1 MVVDLLRQEIDAGD
15 SQRAVHQQRS
25 LFMTIAR
32 IQYIFNDGN
41 SLMSI
46 LLLTFTWKCPYL
58 PSWHRSMR
66 LKLAINPR

>member
-46 LLLTFTWKCPYL
+46 LLLTFT
-58 PSWHRSMR
+58 
-66 LKLAINPR
+66 